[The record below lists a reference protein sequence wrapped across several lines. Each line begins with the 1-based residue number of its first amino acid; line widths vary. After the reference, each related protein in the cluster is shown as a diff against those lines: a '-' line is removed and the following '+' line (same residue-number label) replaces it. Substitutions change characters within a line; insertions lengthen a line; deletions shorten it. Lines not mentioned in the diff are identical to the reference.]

1 MQPRSWNTPFVIML
15 IIFILLV
22 CFHIIY
28 LSTYSKM
35 AIPVSGIVWF
45 YLILWLVLTL
55 GEAILYYVLRKK
67 IKERKLIWVHLI
79 FSLIGFVG
87 MRFVIVVLS
96 YLTYTLSAMGLPKD
110 FLWYAPWCASSLP
123 KNPSCPTTM
132 TSLAKLLCKMAIR
145 TLQSYNKLVNAA
157 IALLK

>member
-15 IIFILLV
+15 IIFGLLV

-28 LSTYSKM
+28 LNTYSKM

-55 GEAILYYVLRKK
+55 GEAILYYTIRKR

-87 MRFVIVVLS
+87 MRFVIVLLS
-96 YLTYTLSAMGLPKD
+96 YLTYTLTAMGFPKD
-110 FLWYAPWCASSLP
+110 FLWYAQLIGFWGCLLIGHTALIVALVRIFSAKEPQLP
-123 KNPSCPTTM
+123 NDDNDFLSEIT
-132 TSLAKLLCKMAIR
+132 
-145 TLQSYNKLVNAA
+145 V
-157 IALLK
+157 